1 MFAVTRRVVE
11 DWHARVRP
19 IQTGKMHELAGEEKR
34 PAAGRRRCQTHITS
48 QCNIVE
54 APPNDTQAMVTIT
67 LGSGQGWRRNLA
79 PVAGP
84 GELAS

>member
-1 MFAVTRRVVE
+1 MLAYAQSRPARCMNSQARR
-11 DWHARVRP
+11 R
-19 IQTGKMHELAGEEKR
+19 G

-54 APPNDTQAMVTIT
+54 APPNDTRAMVTIT